1 MPENTEN
8 FFHDLP
14 AIDHFADLSDS
25 AVYYPLPN
33 DWSVAVSDV
42 KDSTG
47 MIGRGKYKQVNL
59 IGASTIMAILNL
71 KKTFSIPFIFGGD
84 GAAVCVPGTMVSQ
97 AKEALLSVKDMAKDL
112 YGIELRIGIVPVSFI
127 RASGHDVLVAKS
139 RLSPTHTQAAFSGGG
154 LQFAEECLKDPVAAE
169 TFSIDPAVVESKGD
183 ITGLECRWQNIP
195 SAHDEIVS
203 LIVQARG
210 RTNDERN
217 SVYREV
223 LAMIESVYGDET
235 QCHPVQER
243 FLKMSLKEKELMGES
258 GIRSYRKGRWYRIK
272 YWFSIRWN
280 VLAGK
285 YLMAFKVRTKNTEW
299 GTYKQRLINNTDFKK
314 FDDKIRQV
322 LSGSVKQRE
331 RLNAF
336 LQKQYEEGALV
347 FGIHVASNALVTC
360 LLFNYNDAHIHLV
373 DSDDGGYAAAALK
386 MKEQLRM
393 IERSEHSHSGT

>member
-1 MPENTEN
+1 MSTEN
-8 FFHDLP
+8 FYQDLP
-14 AIDHFADLSDS
+14 TIDHFADLSDS
-25 AVYYPLPN
+25 SVYHPLPD

-47 MIGRGKYKQVNL
+47 MIGKGKYKQVNL
-59 IGASTIMAILNL
+59 IGASTIMALLNL
-71 KKTFSIPFIFGGD
+71 KKSFSIPFIFGGD
-84 GAAVCVPGTMVSQ
+84 GAAVCVPGEMVPQ
-97 AKEALLSVKDMAKDL
+97 AKEALLSVKDMAAEL

-127 RASGHDVLVAKS
+127 RDSGYDVLVARS

-154 LQFAEECLKDPVAAE
+154 LQFAEECLKDPSVSE
-169 TFSIDPAVVESKGD
+169 RFSIDPAVVESKGD

-195 SAHDEIVS
+195 SAHEEIVS

-210 RTNDERN
+210 ATNDERN

-223 LAMIESVYGDET
+223 LAMIDSIYGDET

-243 FLKMSLKEKELMGES
+243 FLKMSLNERELMGES
-258 GIRSYRKGRWYRIK
+258 GIRSYRKGRMYRLR
-272 YWFSIRWN
+272 YWFVIRWN
-280 VLAGK
+280 VLLGK
-285 YLMAFKVRTKNTEW
+285 YLMAFNVRTKYTEW
-299 GTYKQRLINNTDFKK
+299 GTYKQRLVRNTDFKK

-336 LQKQYEEGALV
+336 LQKRYEEGALV
-347 FGIHVASNALVTC
+347 FGVHVASSALVTC
-360 LLFNYNDAHIHLV
+360 LLFDYSDAHIHLV

-386 MKEQLRM
+386 MKEQLKV
-393 IERSEHSHSGT
+393 IEAQ